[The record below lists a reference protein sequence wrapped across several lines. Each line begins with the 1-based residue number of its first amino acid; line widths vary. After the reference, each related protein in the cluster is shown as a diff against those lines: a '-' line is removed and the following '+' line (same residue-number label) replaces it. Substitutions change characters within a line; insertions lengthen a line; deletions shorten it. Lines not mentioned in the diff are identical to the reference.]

1 MPTLASGNKNADY
14 INTSDYTKLSHKLTE
29 LKSIL
34 DDVTDKTIADRRL
47 RYAEVDIEVEREAGR
62 IQPDEMYIPVHTI
75 DTNIRRE
82 QPSYIQYIVQSPRA
96 VILEDVDDDTVDLSP
111 LEKDLTKKLR
121 YDGWQKPLFAA
132 IDGFQANGYSIVE
145 VVQDLSTPG
154 EVAHEQVQQSDF
166 AFVSDTRDLQ
176 ACEMMGRT
184 YHYTKTKL
192 LALCGDKDNPKDGD
206 WDLTQVQKVVSNDS
220 AASAAEP
227 LESCDEKDKSLFR
240 IQKVMFRVQ
249 GVVQVGWASIG
260 VGDDWLRAPRPLYI
274 GRRKQEAPQPQAPAP
289 IMQGMGG
296 QMPSQ
301 MPMQPPQPQW
311 VEAYET
317 SYPYILFQYLISE
330 NDTITHLK
338 GRVYLDQDVQEGIS
352 SLLSSTVTQARRAAG
367 MYGCKD
373 VDDPNSDVLMQE
385 NVFFKPNALINKKV
399 TFTHLDAPEAG
410 IFSAIQMLQSGNQ
423 AETSQVNFAENNNQ
437 KDSRKTATS
446 VKESRAQRQELT
458 STQVVL
464 FSLAITEMY
473 QKMVGVIKSRVLSGL
488 IKVNPTVLPMYQR
501 RLIVKPSGDTDVIER
516 QQLIQSMTGAWPV
529 IQNTAAGPLFMID
542 LLEMMFPD
550 RAAKYIQAIQ
560 QAQQQQQS
568 QQVQQQQQMMQ
579 FAMQLGQQ
587 VVELSK
593 HTDWFSDVGKLH
605 ALPVIEQKAQQIE
618 QMMAQQ
624 KPQGGQQQG
633 QQ

>member
-1 MPTLASGNKNADY
+1 
-14 INTSDYTKLSHKLTE
+14 
-29 LKSIL
+29 
-34 DDVTDKTIADRRL
+34 
-47 RYAEVDIEVEREAGR
+47 
-62 IQPDEMYIPVHTI
+62 
-75 DTNIRRE
+75 
-82 QPSYIQYIVQSPRA
+82 
-96 VILEDVDDDTVDLSP
+96 
-111 LEKDLTKKLR
+111 
-121 YDGWQKPLFAA
+121 
-132 IDGFQANGYSIVE
+132 
-145 VVQDLSTPG
+145 
-154 EVAHEQVQQSDF
+154 
-166 AFVSDTRDLQ
+166 
-176 ACEMMGRT
+176 
-184 YHYTKTKL
+184 
-192 LALCGDKDNPKDGD
+192 
-206 WDLTQVQKVVSNDS
+206 
-220 AASAAEP
+220 
-227 LESCDEKDKSLFR
+227 
-240 IQKVMFRVQ
+240 
-249 GVVQVGWASIG
+249 
-260 VGDDWLRAPRPLYI
+260 
-274 GRRKQEAPQPQAPAP
+274 
-289 IMQGMGG
+289 
-296 QMPSQ
+296 
-301 MPMQPPQPQW
+301 
-311 VEAYET
+311 
-317 SYPYILFQYLISE
+317 
-330 NDTITHLK
+330 
-338 GRVYLDQDVQEGIS
+338 
-352 SLLSSTVTQARRAAG
+352 

-568 QQVQQQQQMMQ
+568 QQAQQQQQMMQ

-624 KPQGGQQQG
+624 KPQQGQQQG